1 MNIRCIWKNISNRF
15 HWGNS
20 HKKEQSHC
28 IVKKSSKIHV
38 QVTLKV
44 FQGDELL
51 REETSHIEYTAEN
64 PVVTP
69 PINIPTIEKNDLSAI
84 DTAQTNAEAKTC
96 ETEASY
102 EEILQKYTSPQAN
115 AHLKAVDTLPTS
127 KEKST
132 PQYQTEKSYNDVD
145 VNHAALYPLQ
155 EKDIKSTDNQ
165 KDYLVDNNTPA
176 EDKVSASPLEVEEIP
191 PSLLDIVNQNK
202 KAEIEIFNT
211 HLNDIVNRANSL
223 LVELD
228 IAKENLYLLERIK
241 TVINDASSKIKSRGS
256 EYDRQML
263 SEFSSE
269 NEPLLKFVKKMIE
282 IRKENWAFANLSKD
296 KECERAN
303 ADLFDKFLKKLF
315 ADTPVKEISAE
326 KNFDAARH
334 NEVSSEDVCQGA
346 TIIETCQNGFEFDGI
361 ILDKAIVKT
370 INTERD

>member
-1 MNIRCIWKNISNRF
+1 MNGALQWFLNLFGKKQRF
-15 HWGNS
+15 
-20 HKKEQSHC
+20 C
-28 IVKKSSKIHV
+28 TVKKNPTIQV
-38 QVTLKV
+38 QISVKV
-44 FQGDELL
+44 SFDGKLL
-51 REETSHIEYTAEN
+51 NEEKSHIECTAEN
-64 PVVTP
+64 PVAMTNVEISAVKEDDLPVLGDITT
-69 PINIPTIEKNDLSAI
+69 NTEDKKCKN
-84 DTAQTNAEAKTC
+84 KTLD
-96 ETEASY
+96 EREQA
-102 EEILQKYTSPQAN
+102 EILQRYTSIQPD
-115 AHLKAVDTLPTS
+115 AHLKETDISPGS
-127 KEKST
+127 KEICSSQSQINKSWD
-132 PQYQTEKSYNDVD
+132 NADI
-145 VNHAALYPLQ
+145 NHVIDYPFQ
-155 EKDIKSTDNQ
+155 EKDIMCADNP
-165 KDYLVDNNTPA
+165 KDTLVDNYNPSEPPSENSST
-176 EDKVSASPLEVEEIP
+176 ASSVEVEEIP

-211 HLNDIVNRANSL
+211 HLNDIVKRANSL

-228 IAKENLYLLERIK
+228 IAKENLYLLDRIK

-256 EYDRQML
+256 EYDRLML

-269 NEPLLKFVKKMIE
+269 NEPLLKFVKEMIE

-296 KECERAN
+296 KERERAN
-303 ADLFDKFLKKLF
+303 ADLFDKFLEKLF